1 MRLAELVNVS
11 RAIGTTSRRG
21 QKIALLAQALRQL
34 APAERSAGLHYLA
47 GALPSR
53 LHVGPA
59 VTLALAV
66 PPAMQPTLT
75 IADVEQAFRDVAAA
89 QGRGAPHARRQRLTT
104 LLARATADEQDY
116 LRRLLTGELR
126 QGALSGLL
134 LEALAQATGI
144 APTALRR
151 AAMLAGDVVAVG
163 QAVLTDGAAALA
175 RFRLQLFQPIQPMLA
190 QVATDVA
197 DALARVGTAALEYKL
212 DGARVQIHRREQEVR
227 IYTRSLHDVTAA
239 LPEVVAAVRAQAPG
253 QLIVDGEVIAL
264 SANGRP
270 QPFQV
275 TMRRFGRRQPTE
287 AERQALPLSVFLFDC
302 LHLDG
307 EDLIDRPAGE
317 RLRRLEQRVA
327 PALLVPRCVT
337 NERAVAE
344 HFLAQ
349 ALADGHEGIMV
360 KALDAPYE
368 AGARGGSWLKLK
380 SSHTLDLVVL
390 AAEWGNGRRRGWLS
404 NLHLGARDEATG
416 ELVMLGKTFKGMTD
430 AMLAWQTER
439 LKQLAVRE
447 AGHVVYVRPML
458 VVEIEFNELQASA
471 QYPGGLALRFAR
483 VKRYRPDKSPETA
496 DTISTV
502 RALYAHQSGHPAAH
516 PTENSTHRFFPSPS
530 GRGMG

>member
-1 MRLAELVNVS
+1 MRLVDLVNVS
-11 RAIGTTSRRG
+11 YEVSKTSRRG
-21 QKIALLAQALRQL
+21 QKIALLAHALRQL
-34 APAERSAGLHYLA
+34 PPTERSAGLHYLA
-47 GALPSR
+47 GALPDR

-59 VTLALAV
+59 VASALRA
-66 PPAMQPTLT
+66 PPADQPTLT
-75 IADVEQAFRDVAAA
+75 LADVDQAFRDVAAA
-89 QGRGAPHARRQRLTT
+89 QGRGAPQARRQRLTA
-104 LLARATADEQDY
+104 LLAQATAAEQDY

-126 QGALSGLL
+126 QGALSGLM
-134 LEALAQATGI
+134 LEALAQATNI
-144 APTALRR
+144 SPTALRR
-151 AAMLAGDVVAVG
+151 AAMLAGDAVAVG
-163 QAVLTDGAAALA
+163 QAVLAEGEAALA

-190 QVATDVA
+190 HVATDVA

-212 DGARVQIHRREQEVR
+212 DGARVQVHKRNHEIR

-239 LPEVVAAVRAQAPG
+239 LPDVVAVVRAQAAT
-253 QLIVDGEVIAL
+253 QLIADGEVIAL
-264 SANGRP
+264 NGAGRP
-270 QPFQV
+270 LPFQM
-275 TMRRFGRRQPTE
+275 TMRRFGRRQPTA
-287 AERQALPLSVFLFDC
+287 AEQQALPLSVFLFDC

-317 RLRRLEQRVA
+317 RWRRLEQGVA
-327 PALLVPRCVT
+327 PALWVPRCIT
-337 NERAVAE
+337 DERAVAE

-349 ALADGHEGIMV
+349 ALAVGHEGIMV

-404 NLHLGARDEATG
+404 NLHLGARDDATG
-416 ELVMLGKTFKGMTD
+416 EFVMLGKTFKGMTD

-439 LKQLAVRE
+439 LSELARRQV
-447 AGHVVYVRPML
+447 GNVVYVQPQL

-483 VKRYRPDKSPETA
+483 VKRYRTDKSPETA
-496 DTISTV
+496 DTLRTV
-502 RALYAHQSGHPAAH
+502 RALYARQSGHPAAY
-516 PTENSTHRFFPSPS
+516 PTDHRFTPSPS